1 MNIKSLSLAF
11 ATAALSLTAAAAGKV
26 NVSLNPTDS
35 APVIEP
41 EIYGQ
46 FTEHLGRCI
55 YGGIWVG
62 EDSEIPNTRGYRNDV
77 LEAIRELKVP
87 VMRWPGGCFADEYH
101 WMDGIG
107 PREQRPRMVNTNWGG
122 TVEDNSFGTHEFLD
136 LCELTGVEPYISGNV
151 GSGSVEELAKW
162 VEYMTANDG
171 PMAKLRK
178 ENGREK
184 PWKLKYLGIGNETWG
199 CGGNM
204 TPEYYSDIYRRYA
217 TYCRNFN
224 GNQLYK
230 IGCGADAY
238 NYNWTDVCMKNAG
251 RMMDGISLHYYC
263 VDDWSNKGAA
273 RSYTD
278 EDYYWTLGK
287 CLEIE
292 DVVKRHMNIMDKYDR
307 KKRVAL
313 LVDEWGTWWDE
324 EPGTVPG
331 HLYQQ
336 NTMRDALVAALSLNV
351 FNSHADR
358 VRMAN
363 IAQFANVLQAMLLT
377 KDEFMVKTPTFYVFK
392 SYAAHQGARL
402 VPLTT
407 DAGLMTVRKGRT
419 VPVLTAS
426 ASVKDGVTTVSLV
439 NVLLDKP
446 QEVVIDL
453 GGIKASKVSGE
464 VLTAADVH
472 DYNDFGQAE
481 KVALKPFSGAKIK
494 NGKVTLTMPAH
505 SIVTLSLN

>member
-224 GNQLYK
+224 GNKLYK

-273 RSYTD
+273 REFD
-278 EDYYWTLGK
+278 QDRYYWLMGKAFDIDTL
-287 CLEIE
+287 I
-292 DVVKRHMNIMDKYDR
+292 RAHSQIMDKYDPE
-307 KKRVAL
+307 KRVGL
-313 LVDEWGTWWDE
+313 LVDEWGTWWE
-324 EPGTVPG
+324 VEPGTNPG

>member
-273 RSYTD
+273 REFD
-278 EDYYWTLGK
+278 QDGYYWLMGKAFDIDTL
-287 CLEIE
+287 I
-292 DVVKRHMNIMDKYDR
+292 RAHSQIMDKYDPE
-307 KKRVAL
+307 KRVGL
-313 LVDEWGTWWDE
+313 LVDEWGTWWE
-324 EPGTVPG
+324 VEPGTNPG

-363 IAQFANVLQAMLLT
+363 IAQFATVLQAMLLT

-453 GGIKASKVSGE
+453 GGIKASKV
-464 VLTAADVH
+464 
-472 DYNDFGQAE
+472 
-481 KVALKPFSGAKIK
+481 
-494 NGKVTLTMPAH
+494 
-505 SIVTLSLN
+505 

>member
-1 MNIKSLSLAF
+1 
-11 ATAALSLTAAAAGKV
+11 
-26 NVSLNPTDS
+26 
-35 APVIEP
+35 
-41 EIYGQ
+41 
-46 FTEHLGRCI
+46 
-55 YGGIWVG
+55 
-62 EDSEIPNTRGYRNDV
+62 
-77 LEAIRELKVP
+77 
-87 VMRWPGGCFADEYH
+87 
-101 WMDGIG
+101 
-107 PREQRPRMVNTNWGG
+107 
-122 TVEDNSFGTHEFLD
+122 
-136 LCELTGVEPYISGNV
+136 
-151 GSGSVEELAKW
+151 
-162 VEYMTANDG
+162 
-171 PMAKLRK
+171 
-178 ENGREK
+178 
-184 PWKLKYLGIGNETWG
+184 
-199 CGGNM
+199 M

-273 RSYTD
+273 REFD
-278 EDYYWTLGK
+278 QDGYYWLMGKAFDIDTL
-287 CLEIE
+287 I
-292 DVVKRHMNIMDKYDR
+292 RAHSQIMDKYDPE
-307 KKRVAL
+307 KRVGL
-313 LVDEWGTWWDE
+313 LVDEWGTWWE
-324 EPGTVPG
+324 VEPGTNPG